1 MKGLEVSPSVTS
13 TRGLCRDTVRLQSE
27 RALPGVAY
35 RDETVEGKPRS
46 REGVRLYGTNF
57 EELLFPG

>member
-46 REGVRLYGTNF
+46 REGVRLYGTQF
-57 EELLFPG
+57 

>member
-13 TRGLCRDTVRLQSE
+13 TGGLCRDTVRLQSE

>member
-46 REGVRLYGTNF
+46 REGGRLYGTNF